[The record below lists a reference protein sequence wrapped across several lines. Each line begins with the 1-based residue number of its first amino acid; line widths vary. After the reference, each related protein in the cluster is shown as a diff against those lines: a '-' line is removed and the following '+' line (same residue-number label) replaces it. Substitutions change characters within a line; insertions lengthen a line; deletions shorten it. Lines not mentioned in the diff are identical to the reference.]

1 MSTIPTL
8 NIIKYSR
15 LVLIQNEKKII

>member
-1 MSTIPTL
+1 MSIIPTL